1 MHRAKCWNVHQ
12 VPKWPI
18 RDRLNRL
25 HDFGCKTMQI
35 RSSGSPMRWRP
46 QQSSLQP
53 ALHRTTSLV
62 EAPYELYNHSCH
74 MHQTKFHIIQ
84 IKGKKIRPRAA
95 RLRGLSSRPW
105 KLDRAVVRSLSLK
118 LACSVSPAA
127 LFRDVA
133 RTPQSRNS
141 SCDKPNRSIV
151 SAELIVFKALNLWR
165 PNLWRERDGWG
176 QVGHWQKCRL
186 ILMLELIG

>member
-1 MHRAKCWNVHQ
+1 MRIREWWLNFSLQTWMKIEVMHRAKCWNVHQ

-84 IKGKKIRPRAA
+84 IKRKKSGHAQQDCAA
-95 RLRGLSSRPW
+95 FLVVGYYNAYPSRVLSLVASQAHLHGLSPVACVQARWSNLNQRS
-105 KLDRAVVRSLSLK
+105 VRWASL
-118 LACSVSPAA
+118 C
-127 LFRDVA
+127 VA
-133 RTPQSRNS
+133 HEQSQ
-141 SCDKPNRSIV
+141 
-151 SAELIVFKALNLWR
+151 L
-165 PNLWRERDGWG
+165 
-176 QVGHWQKCRL
+176 
-186 ILMLELIG
+186 

>member
-1 MHRAKCWNVHQ
+1 MLFIAFLLKKLWPNHRRLYINMRNFSLQTWMKIEVMHRAKCWNVHQ

-84 IKGKKIRPRAA
+84 IKGKKFRSRAA
-95 RLRGLSSRPW
+95 RLRGLSSTTESW
-105 KLDRAVVRSLSLK
+105 YIMWLNKIQL
-118 LACSVSPAA
+118 
-127 LFRDVA
+127 
-133 RTPQSRNS
+133 T
-141 SCDKPNRSIV
+141 IV
-151 SAELIVFKALNLWR
+151 T
-165 PNLWRERDGWG
+165 
-176 QVGHWQKCRL
+176 
-186 ILMLELIG
+186 

>member
-18 RDRLNRL
+18 RDRLNKL

-35 RSSGSPMRWRP
+35 RSGSPMRWCP
-46 QQSSLQP
+46 QQNSLQP

-84 IKGKKIRPRAA
+84 IKGKKSGHAQPCCAAFLVEREKGNDEYPRGRDASSVASAKCQPIGLPRGQLTCIRTLEEYNTTPAHFLSYSTRRLFCFWSKDGYKPKGLRKMARNAHGHRPRDP
-95 RLRGLSSRPW
+95 SDRP
-105 KLDRAVVRSLSLK
+105 
-118 LACSVSPAA
+118 
-127 LFRDVA
+127 
-133 RTPQSRNS
+133 
-141 SCDKPNRSIV
+141 
-151 SAELIVFKALNLWR
+151 
-165 PNLWRERDGWG
+165 
-176 QVGHWQKCRL
+176 
-186 ILMLELIG
+186 

>member
-1 MHRAKCWNVHQ
+1 MKIEVMHRAKCWNVHQ

-95 RLRGLSSRPW
+95 RLHGLSSI
-105 KLDRAVVRSLSLK
+105 KIKVVLNGLLQALTDLRVVLL
-118 LACSVSPAA
+118 LA
-127 LFRDVA
+127 F
-133 RTPQSRNS
+133 Q
-141 SCDKPNRSIV
+141 IV
-151 SAELIVFKALNLWR
+151 PICTRRHIIWYYWL
-165 PNLWRERDGWG
+165 
-176 QVGHWQKCRL
+176 
-186 ILMLELIG
+186 LEWPEVLCVQA